1 MEPIRPERDEVRT
14 STKAAGAGNDKPPRN
29 TAKQDVIRDKGSSN
43 GSGGITAFLAILLI
57 LSIVAG
63 GWGWYSQGQRIDQ
76 MSERLQE
83 ADYWARQS
91 KLALARF
98 EGQLSETGE
107 TLQEK
112 GSDLSGEIAKLNKR
126 TETADSEIRKLWAVA
141 NERNKE
147 AINANKAALAYLEE
161 TTSTLKN
168 SVKATTDSLQAE
180 IEALQAASEKRA
192 ATVEQLTGTVEGMQ
206 PRLQQVEQTAQQ
218 MASTVEQRLDRFGR
232 EQDLARQELVARL
245 NSLEGSSG
253 NLQSVRNELANTR
266 QRLGQVEG
274 AIDAIDA
281 ARAQLN
287 SRLIRLN
294 EEIDTLRARGG

>member
-14 STKAAGAGNDKPPRN
+14 SSKSAGAGKDKPPGTPR
-29 TAKQDVIRDKGSSN
+29 KQEVLRDRGSN
-43 GSGGITAFLAILLI
+43 GSGATTAILAILLI
-57 LSIVAG
+57 VAIAAG
-63 GWGWYSQGQRIDQ
+63 GWGWYAQGQRIDQ

-112 GSDLSGEIAKLNKR
+112 GSNLSDQIASLDKR
-126 TETADSEIRKLWAVA
+126 AETADSEIRKLWAVA

-147 AINANKAALAYLEE
+147 AISANKAALAYLEE
-161 TTSTLKN
+161 TTSNMKN
-168 SVKATTDSLQAE
+168 QFKETTDNLRAD
-180 IEALQAASEKRA
+180 INALQTASEERA
-192 ATVEQLTGTVEGMQ
+192 AKVEQLAQAVEGIR
-206 PRLQQVEQTAQQ
+206 PRLEQVEQTAQQ
-218 MASTVEQRLDRFGR
+218 MTNTVEQRLDRFGR

-245 NSLEGSSG
+245 DSLEDSSG
-253 NLQSVRNELANTR
+253 NLQGLRNDLASTR
-266 QRLGQVEG
+266 ERISQIEG

-294 EEIDTLRARGG
+294 EEVDGLRAQGG

>member
-14 STKAAGAGNDKPPRN
+14 STKSAGAGKDKSSSKPV
-29 TAKQDVIRDKGSSN
+29 KQEILRDKGAN
-43 GSGGITAFLAILLI
+43 GSSGLTVVLTILLLLAIA
-57 LSIVAG
+57 AG
-63 GWGWYSQGQRIDQ
+63 GWGWYSQGQRIEQ

-107 TLQEK
+107 NLQEK
-112 GSDLSGEIAKLNKR
+112 GTNLSEQITALNKR
-126 TETADSEIRKLWAVA
+126 AEKADSEIRKLWVVS

-161 TTSTLKN
+161 TTSTLNNDLKE
-168 SVKATTDSLQAE
+168 TTDKLSENIQTV
-180 IEALQAASEKRA
+180 QAAAEERA
-192 ATVEQLTGTVEGMQ
+192 ATVQQLAQTVEGVQ
-206 PRLQQVEQTAQQ
+206 PRLEQVEQSTQQ
-218 MASTVEQRLDRFGR
+218 MTDTVDRRLDRFGR
-232 EQDLARQELVARL
+232 EQDLARQELIARL
-245 NSLEGSSG
+245 DSLENSAG
-253 NLQSVRNELANTR
+253 NLQTVRNQLAGTR
-266 QRLGQVEG
+266 KRLTEIEN

-294 EEIDTLRARGG
+294 EEVDSLRGQGG